1 MTKGTGESSAS
12 NEPRNDGGANVRA
25 TSRREILTG
34 GASAVVGASLAVGMT
49 GSANA
54 YISDAGGTG
63 GASNGNSRAKRTFG
77 DADVVVVGGG
87 FAGMTCARDLSRRGY
102 NVTVLEARN
111 RIGGR
116 TFTAEFN
123 GKPTDMGGTWVHWMQ
138 PHVWSEIR
146 RYGVELE
153 ETKGAVADRIIYV
166 DYSGKRHE
174 TTATAIWDEFE
185 KATAR
190 YFPNAYEIFPRPS
203 EPFADTTW
211 LKADNKSVAQALRE
225 LDTTEEVKAIL
236 DGYMTCMGAS
246 APEDHAWTYV
256 FKWYAHCGYNMTVM
270 NDATARFKMKGGTKA
285 LITQIAAEAAADLRL
300 STPVRSVTQIGEKVE
315 VVTDFGE
322 KFLADS
328 VVMAVPWNVL
338 GDIKFSPALPVKKA
352 SVIKEGHVGNG
363 VKIHVLVEGEY
374 EILSGYAPGGNAKIN
389 FLLWD
394 NVKDGHTHFIGF
406 GPSRNNLDVN
416 DLADVEA
423 AIRVWL
429 PDAKVVQAYGYE
441 WGIDPYSQGVW
452 MVPRVGQFGRAVG
465 QLQASHGK
473 VHFASADWANSWPG
487 FIDGAIEQGIVA
499 AKRVQAQLTPND
511 GSGLITTK
519 ILNGSEAGPAYP

>member
-1 MTKGTGESSAS
+1 MTDETKGTGRGKADQIGGSK
-12 NEPRNDGGANVRA
+12 PRG
-25 TSRREILTG
+25 TSRRNVLAG
-34 GASAVVGASLAVGMT
+34 GATLVGGSLAAGMAHGT
-49 GSANA
+49 AHADDG
-54 YISDAGGTG
+54 AGYVNPRT
-63 GASNGNSRAKRTFG
+63 KKTFG

-87 FAGMTCARDLSRRGY
+87 FAGMTCARDLGRRGY

-116 TFTAEFN
+116 TFTADFN

-138 PHVWSEIR
+138 PHVWSELR
-146 RYGVELE
+146 RYGVGLD
-153 ETKGAVADRIIYV
+153 ETKGAVAERIIYV
-166 DYSGKRHE
+166 DYSGNRHE
-174 TTATAIWDEFE
+174 TTATAIWDDFE

-190 YFPNAYEIFPRPS
+190 YFPNAYETFPRPS
-203 EPFADTTW
+203 EPYADTTW
-211 LKADNKSVAQALRE
+211 MKADNKSVAQALAE
-225 LDTTEEVKAIL
+225 LDASEEIKSIL

-256 FKWYAHCGYNMTVM
+256 FKWYAHCGYNMTVV
-270 NDATARFKMKGGTKA
+270 NDATARFKMKGGTKS

-300 STPVRSVTQIGEKVE
+300 STPVRSVTQVGEKVE

-322 KFLADS
+322 KFVADA

-338 GDIKFSPALPVKKA
+338 SDIEFSPALPPEKA
-352 SVIKEGHVGNG
+352 AVIDAGHVGNG
-363 VKIHVLVEGEY
+363 VKVHVLLEGEY
-374 EILSGYAPGGNAKIN
+374 DVLSAYAPGGDAKIN
-389 FLLWD
+389 FLMWD

-406 GPSRNNLDVN
+406 GPSRDNLDVT

-423 AIRVWL
+423 AMRVWI

-452 MVPRVGQFGRAVG
+452 MVPRPGQFGNALPH
-465 QLQASHGK
+465 LQASHGK

-499 AKRVQAQLTPND
+499 ARNVQAQLTPRD
-511 GSGLITTK
+511 GVGVVRTDVLKT
-519 ILNGSEAGPAYP
+519 

>member
-1 MTKGTGESSAS
+1 MTEQIDGKKSAARELKVDAN
-12 NEPRNDGGANVRA
+12 NEGRVS
-25 TSRREILTG
+25 SRREVLTG
-34 GASAVVGASLAVGMT
+34 GAAVVVGTSLAAGMASSAKAES
-49 GSANA
+49 GS
-54 YISDAGGTG
+54 GGPG
-63 GASNGNSRAKRTFG
+63 GECYVNSRAKKTFG
-77 DADVVVVGGG
+77 DAHVVVVGGG

-123 GKPTDMGGTWVHWMQ
+123 GEPTDMGGTWVHWMQ

-153 ETKGAVADRIIYV
+153 ETKGAVAERIIYV

-174 TTATAIWDEFE
+174 TTATAIWDELE
-185 KATAR
+185 KAMAR
-190 YFPNAYEIFPRPS
+190 YFPNAYATFPRPS

-211 LKADNKSVAQALRE
+211 MQADNKSVAQALSE
-225 LDTTEEVKAIL
+225 LDASEATKAIL
-236 DGYMTCMGAS
+236 DGYMTCMGS
-246 APEDHAWTYV
+246 SRPENHAWTYV

-300 STPVRSVTQIGEKVE
+300 STPVSSVTQVGEKVE
-315 VVTDFGE
+315 VVTDFGD
-322 KFLADS
+322 KFVADA

-338 GDIKFSPALPVKKA
+338 SDIQFSPPLPAEKA
-352 SVIKEGHVGNG
+352 KIVNEGHVGNG
-363 VKIHVLVEGEY
+363 VKIHVLVEGE
-374 EILSGYAPGGNAKIN
+374 LDVMAGYAPGGDAKIS
-389 FLLWD
+389 FVMWD
-394 NVKDGHTHFIGF
+394 KVKDGHTHFIGF
-406 GPSRNNLDVN
+406 GPSRDNLDVN

-423 AIRVWL
+423 AMRVWL

-465 QLQASHGK
+465 PLQASHGRI
-473 VHFASADWANSWPG
+473 HFASADWANSWPG
-487 FIDGAIEQGIVA
+487 FIDGAIEQGIVSA
-499 AKRVQAQLTPND
+499 EKVQAQLTPND
-511 GSGLITTK
+511 EGGLITTK
-519 ILNGSEAGPAYP
+519 VLNGSEAGPAYP